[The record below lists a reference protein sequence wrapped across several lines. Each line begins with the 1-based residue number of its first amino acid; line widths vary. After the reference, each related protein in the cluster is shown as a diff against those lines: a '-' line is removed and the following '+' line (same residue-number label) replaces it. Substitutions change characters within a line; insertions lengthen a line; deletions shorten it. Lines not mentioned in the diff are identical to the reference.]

1 MCDSMFAPA
10 SACTTLVWPGVP
22 PLHPRD
28 EEIEEELLG
37 AGHGGGGGGGGRG
50 GGGTGAARRR
60 SAGAGRGQSRRHNVD
75 EYSTAYTCFR
85 KLPVTPVLCL
95 ILMSLIARGS
105 SSE

>member
-1 MCDSMFAPA
+1 MFAPA
-10 SACTTLVWPGVP
+10 SSTCTTLVWPGVP

-37 AGHGGGGGGGGRG
+37 AGHGGGGSRG
-50 GGGTGAARRR
+50 
-60 SAGAGRGQSRRHNVD
+60 GAGRRRAAGTGRGQARRHIVD

-95 ILMSLIARGS
+95 IVMSLIERGS